1 MVMFMSWW
9 CLLRIRLELSGLDIS
24 LYSDTFWVNHTLFS
38 FLHII
43 SQNMIT
49 LLILVAMD
57 IVNMAFCGA
66 YITEMPVPG
75 KEIEWSCICVSMV
88 PILPLST
95 IFHMKVEAVLT
106 VWYFVSFILFFS
118 IKLYTTYTCF
128 VVRSELLFVLV
139 FCVALCFVV
148 LLVFVLF
155 RVCPKMPVPLDR
167 PIFISSSVFYNV
179 YCRVKLLLFAIEYFI
194 LLQT

>member
-1 MVMFMSWW
+1 V
-9 CLLRIRLELSGLDIS
+9 LR
-24 LYSDTFWVNHTLFS
+24 
-38 FLHII
+38 
-43 SQNMIT
+43 
-49 LLILVAMD
+49 
-57 IVNMAFCGA
+57 
-66 YITEMPVPG
+66 
-75 KEIEWSCICVSMV
+75 V

-95 IFHMKVEAVLT
+95 IFQMKVEAVLT

-155 RVCPKMPVPLDR
+155 LVCPKMPVSLDR

-179 YCRVKLLLFAIEYFI
+179 YCRVKFLLFAIEYFI
-194 LLQT
+194 LLQTQPSNRLKIVFHNCCCVVSNTKRTPFGIKLLIAIFGW